1 MNSSD
6 APNEQQIKEPLLT
19 KEEKKQEDLPN
30 VNVNVKEEKKD
41 PLDELGFG
49 IYFYRDINWCL
60 FLTFFF
66 FSFLSYFPW
75 RIFQSGTAYYGMSDY
90 F

>member
-6 APNEQQIKEPLLT
+6 ATNEQQIKEPLLS
-19 KEEKKQEDLPN
+19 
-30 VNVNVKEEKKD
+30 KEEKKD

-60 FLTFFF
+60 FVTFFF